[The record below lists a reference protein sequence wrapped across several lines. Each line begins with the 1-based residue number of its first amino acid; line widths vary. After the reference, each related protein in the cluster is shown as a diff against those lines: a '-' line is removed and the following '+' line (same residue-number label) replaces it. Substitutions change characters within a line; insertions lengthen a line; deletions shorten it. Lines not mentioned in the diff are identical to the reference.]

1 MKNKKRSTIIGAALV
16 IMGVLAGFRLGI
28 FPLADK
34 WWQKGPLLRLPQGGM
49 QRPSGTVKPAE
60 PTLPAGPAKPA
71 EWKFEA
77 ADALKIS
84 MQYGQDCNYRPDV
97 TTLLMQPLQWDLTM
111 AQPTV
116 LIVHTHATESY
127 TPVPGEDYTQTTQYR
142 TLDTHHNMVKL
153 GDALAELLEE
163 AGFSVLHD
171 RSLHDYPSY
180 NDSYTNS
187 RSAVKAYLQQ
197 YPSLR
202 VVLDLHRDAVLD
214 SDGSQYA
221 PAVMVNGEKVARL
234 MLVVGTD
241 ASGNQH
247 PAWQENLALAVKL
260 QVLLEKQAPGI
271 TRPILLR
278 AQRFNHDL
286 SPGALIV
293 EIGAAGNTLQQA
305 MGAVPYLAQALIAIS
320 HGAIADSTS

>member
-16 IMGVLAGFRLGI
+16 IMGVLAGMRLGI
-28 FPLADK
+28 FPLPEK
-34 WWQKGPLLRLPQGGM
+34 WWQKGPLLRLPQGGV
-49 QRPSGTVKPAE
+49 QRPVDTTVATE
-60 PTLPAGPAKPA
+60 PTVPAGPAKL
-71 EWKFEA
+71 EQWQFEA

-97 TTLLMQPLQWDLTM
+97 TALLLQPLQWDLT
-111 AQPTV
+111 AEQPTV

-127 TPVPGEDYTQTTQYR
+127 TQLPGENYAQTTQYR
-142 TLDTHHNMVKL
+142 TLNTHYNMVKL
-153 GDALAELLEE
+153 GDALAQLLEE
-163 AGFSVLHD
+163 AGFTVLHD
-171 RSLHDYPSY
+171 SSLHDYPSY

-187 RSAVKAYLQQ
+187 RAAVEAYLRQ
-197 YPSLR
+197 YPSVR

-221 PAVMVNGEKVARL
+221 PTATVNGEKVARL

-241 ASGNQH
+241 ASGTRH
-247 PAWQENLALAVKL
+247 PHWQENLSLAVKL
-260 QVLLEKQAPGI
+260 QVLLEQQAPGI
-271 TRPILLR
+271 TRPVLLR
-278 AQRFNHDL
+278 AQRFNQDL
-286 SPGALIV
+286 STGALIV

-320 HGAIADSTS
+320 HGATADSTS